1 MSLASEVETIQTN
14 LLEENKSNL
23 VEGSEIRATIEQ
35 KLIDHLFHNELQL
48 FKQLLDSIRD
58 PPINV
63 LGVRDK
69 KIYNCK
75 NNFYCL

>member
-14 LLEENKSNL
+14 LIEENKSNL

-69 KIYNCK
+69 KSYNCK